1 MNERTK
7 VDPVEFHYNQILES
21 EKLGYKNSKTSTTQG
36 IMVALAL
43 ADRRFAEPG
52 LQNQSVEAL
61 HARLDQP
68 QLAALKRFR
77 DERGL

>member
-1 MNERTK
+1 MNSISP
-7 VDPVEFHYNQILES
+7 VDPVEFHYTQILES
-21 EKLGYKNSKTSTTQG
+21 EKLGHKNSKTSTTQG

-52 LQNQSVEAL
+52 WQDKPVEVL
-61 HARLDQP
+61 RARLDQF

-77 DERGL
+77 DERGG